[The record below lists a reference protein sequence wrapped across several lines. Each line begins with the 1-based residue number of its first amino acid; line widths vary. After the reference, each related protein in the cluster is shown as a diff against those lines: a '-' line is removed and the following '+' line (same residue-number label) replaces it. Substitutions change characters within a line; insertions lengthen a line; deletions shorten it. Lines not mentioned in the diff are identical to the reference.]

1 MGTSMGMAGG
11 HLLPDWLRIVWVVLY
26 ALILVLHLRHVIGM
40 GGQDRAWHSG
50 HVLMALGMVFMFLP
64 GGIIAL
70 PITVGIV
77 VFALAASAIAGWII
91 YTIASQRAL
100 DFLWIVQLVD
110 MLGMTYMF
118 VVQKTSVGALTYLFA
133 IYFATEMGCWF
144 LGAFHQQDPQQ
155 RVLPAV
161 VGGGAVALKAEA
173 RPLAES
179 STLEARLTLGLM
191 AAGMAYM
198 FLAMLVGM

>member
-11 HLLPDWLRIVWVVLY
+11 HLLPDWLRIVWVVIY

-40 GGQDRAWHSG
+40 GGQERAWHSG

-64 GGIIAL
+64 GGIMTL
-70 PITVGIV
+70 PSMVGIV
-77 VFALAASAIAGWII
+77 VFALAALAAAGWIV
-91 YTIASQRAL
+91 YALASQRPL
-100 DFLWIVQLVD
+100 DFLWVILLID
-110 MLGMTYMF
+110 MLGMAYMF
-118 VVQKTSVGALTYLFA
+118 AVTQVMLGALTYLFA
-133 IYFATEMGCWF
+133 VYFAIEMGCWV
-144 LGAFHQQDPQQ
+144 LGAFHQPDPQQ

-161 VGGGAVALKAEA
+161 VGGGAVALKADA
-173 RPLAES
+173 RPLAEAS
-179 STLEARLTLGLM
+179 SFEVRLTLGLM